1 MGLYWIRLSNGLI
14 VSKQGS
20 PDTFQ
25 KTGKKLNGINKALS
39 NFFGFAEEMPLA
51 A

>member
-25 KTGKKLNGINKALS
+25 KLVKRSKGIINALS
-39 NFFGFAEEMPLA
+39 NFFGATEEMQLA